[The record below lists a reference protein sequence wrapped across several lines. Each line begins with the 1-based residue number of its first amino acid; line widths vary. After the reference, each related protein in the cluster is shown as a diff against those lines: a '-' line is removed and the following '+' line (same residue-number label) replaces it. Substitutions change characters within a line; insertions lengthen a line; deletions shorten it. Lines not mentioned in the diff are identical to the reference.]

1 MVPTGE
7 LLLIPLKRILLRCS
21 QSLPSGRRI
30 AWYRA
35 GFEIRRYLTAGVQIS
50 PSAPIFLNTTRTRS
64 YSDLIRNLFM
74 RAHVI
79 ALSLMLLATTLSGCL
94 HSHDDDDQH
103 DFHGK
108 EYDPASEAPGFTLTN
123 QYGDSVSLSD
133 FEGKVVVLAFTY
145 TYCPDVCLAIEAN
158 LKTVQN
164 EFAEN
169 ENLSIISITIDPA
182 RDTPE
187 HLLQWT
193 EERGY
198 TWTHLTSDNP
208 ELFTNDDDTGVWDAY
223 HLRVD
228 NDHIYSDHSDHGD
241 HNDSHSDHD
250 DHDDHGDDGHDDG
263 GETADE
269 DEVYEVGHNTVT
281 FIIDSDGNKRIV
293 HTGSDW
299 NTADFIEDL
308 EYLLG
313 MESHNDGHHH

>member
-1 MVPTGE
+1 
-7 LLLIPLKRILLRCS
+7 
-21 QSLPSGRRI
+21 
-30 AWYRA
+30 
-35 GFEIRRYLTAGVQIS
+35 
-50 PSAPIFLNTTRTRS
+50 
-64 YSDLIRNLFM
+64 M
-74 RAHVI
+74 RAHVM
-79 ALSLMLLATTLSGCL
+79 ALSLMLLATALSGCL
-94 HSHDDDDQH
+94 HSHDDEQH

-108 EYDPASEAPGFTLTN
+108 EYDPASKAPDFTLIN
-123 QYGDSVSLSD
+123 QHGDSVSLSD

-158 LKTVQN
+158 LNTVQN

-169 ENLSIISITIDPA
+169 EDLVIISITIDPA

-208 ELFTNDDDTGVWDAY
+208 EDFENDDKTGVWDAY
-223 HLRVD
+223 HLQVD

-241 HNDSHSDHD
+241 DNDSHSDHD
-250 DHDDHGDDGHDDG
+250 GHDGHGDDNHSDHGDDNGNHSDHDDHGDDNGG
-263 GETADE
+263 GEVADE

-313 MESHNDGHHH
+313 MESHNDGYHL